1 MSCADYKK
9 LGNYFH
15 IMMPTKKNELGP
27 MKHPPPPREMYTQ
40 IEPKSM
46 EDAKMQNQTFS
57 TQMKG
62 DYIYSMEDKVST
74 DKK

>member
-15 IMMPTKKNELGP
+15 IMMPTKRDELGP
-27 MKHPPPPREMYTQ
+27 IIYPPPPREMYTQ
-40 IEPKSM
+40 QEPKSM

-57 TQMKG
+57 TQMKA
-62 DYIYSMEDKVST
+62 DYKYGMD

>member
-1 MSCADYKK
+1 MSCADYKR

-15 IMMPTKKNELGP
+15 IMMPTKKEEVSVITFQ
-27 MKHPPPPREMYTQ
+27 PPPIEMYTKDTK
-40 IEPKSM
+40 EESKNM

-57 TQMKG
+57 TQMNA
-62 DYIYSMEDKVST
+62 DYKYGMN